1 MSDPANFDNI
11 KQQLHTFLKPAFG
24 GIEIDVS
31 HSPRW
36 DRLALTL
43 THADFARW
51 LPEQRFKKIV
61 QRIPPEFFEEHLA
74 GAVWFELAP
83 GQTQDD
89 LLKARR
95 SEDVADDEPKLAR
108 ALFDKTFF
116 DALKTALGESPI
128 ETCGGDFTETNQVLA
143 KVGLDGDGQ
152 QDTCLMFI
160 LNQAYCDCEVLLAA
174 GPALAQR
181 YDSS

>member
-1 MSDPANFDNI
+1 MSDPANFDTI
-11 KQQLHTFLKPAFG
+11 KQQLHTFLEPTFS
-24 GIEIDVS
+24 GIDIDVA

-36 DRLALTL
+36 NRLALTL

-61 QRIPPEFFEEHLA
+61 QRIPPDFFEEQLA

-89 LLKARR
+89 LLQTRR
-95 SEDVADDEPKLAR
+95 SQDVAVDEPKLAR
-108 ALFDKTFF
+108 ALFDKGFF

-128 ETCGGDFTETNQVLA
+128 ETCGGDFSETHQVLA
-143 KVGLDGDGQ
+143 KAGQAGDGLR
-152 QDTCLMFI
+152 DTCLMFI

-174 GPALAQR
+174 GPALAKR